1 MIVSLLAFTP
11 NPDQLVAK
19 AARLCVSNKP
29 LDQIQIRDVEGCID
43 KLIRQNHLSPLE
55 HANFTFGI
63 ENISRV
69 CLAQLTRHRLAS
81 FSVRSQRFVEI
92 AISGGLPA
100 VFPAGFKP
108 SDAEIIGESFN
119 LYSTSI
125 NNGIAMENA
134 RYTLPQAV
142 TTSLVMTM
150 NARELLHFF
159 GLRCCTKAQWE
170 IRELA
175 HKMVEIVKNVAP
187 CIFKNAGAQ
196 CLQDG
201 FCRQDDS
208 CSHSIHINKLKK
220 FAAFGGADLK
230 EFSK

>member
-19 AARLCVSNKP
+19 AARLCVSSKP
-29 LDQIQIRDVEGCID
+29 LDKIQVSDVEGCID

-81 FSVRSQRFVEI
+81 FSVRSQRYVKQI
-92 AISGGLPA
+92 VDL
-100 VFPAGFKP
+100 
-108 SDAEIIGESFN
+108 SDCDCDACN
-119 LYSTSI
+119 SI
-125 NNGIAMENA
+125 KRSAKEYYALLERGILLENA
-134 RYTLPQAV
+134 RYVLPQAV
-142 TTSLVMTM
+142 TTSLIITT

-159 GLRCCTKAQWE
+159 ALRCCTKAQWE

-175 HKMVEIVKNVAP
+175 NNMVEIVKRVVP

>member
-19 AARLCVSNKP
+19 AARLCVSSKP
-29 LDQIQIRDVEGCID
+29 LDKIQVRDVEGCID

-81 FSVRSQRFVEI
+81 FSVRSQRYVKPANGEEI
-92 AISGGLPA
+92 
-100 VFPAGFKP
+100 VFPA
-108 SDAEIIGESFN
+108 
-119 LYSTSI
+119 SI
-125 NNGIAMENA
+125 NKLLEDDDSPASIQFDIANWENVKLEDIFKENGVPYEDI
-134 RYTLPQAV
+134 RYFYNQTYI
-142 TTSLVMTM
+142 TSLVMTM

-159 GLRCCTKAQWE
+159 ALCCCTKAQWE

-175 HKMVEIVKNVAP
+175 HKMVEIVKPVAP

-208 CSHSIHINKLKK
+208 CGLSIHMT
-220 FAAFGGADLK
+220 
-230 EFSK
+230 S